1 MQYKYFG
8 ENTVQMNKCVLNAVH
23 AAMTNATL
31 IAAKTVNITHEG
43 EDPDGD
49 DVEAA
54 DAVVGAGE
62 VDGGDC
68 VGAAGGEEGCVLEED
83 GGGGDLGDGE
93 GGALE
98 GMEDE
103 GGEEEEGDVCGA
115 GLGHCEEGDEVVR

>member
-1 MQYKYFG
+1 M
-8 ENTVQMNKCVLNAVH
+8 
-23 AAMTNATL
+23 
-31 IAAKTVNITHEG
+31 IAKRICPSTQAILPQQQQIRSRGPEYRPCPVTHEG

-93 GGALE
+93 GGALK
-98 GMEDE
+98 GVEDE

-115 GLGHCEEGDEVVR
+115 GLGHCEEGDEVVC